1 MVGSLFCGGSKSL
14 LSFPLAPQG
23 TAFQERVW
31 QLLREIPY
39 GETKTYGQLAQ
50 DLSCGSAQAVG
61 QAVGRNPLTI
71 LVPCHRVMGKDGQL
85 TGYASGLDR
94 KRWLLHHERNYLEGE
109 IKAMYTFIEYPKC
122 STCRKAKSEFGRSP
136 M

>member
-1 MVGSLFCGGSKSL
+1 MVGPLFCWGSNRYQLSISTARDSL
-14 LSFPLAPQG
+14 SRAG
-23 TAFQERVW
+23 VAV
-31 QLLREIPY
+31 IA

-94 KRWLLHHERNYLEGE
+94 KRWLLKHEGITWKE
-109 IKAMYTFIEYPKC
+109 K
-122 STCRKAKSEFGRSP
+122 
-136 M
+136 